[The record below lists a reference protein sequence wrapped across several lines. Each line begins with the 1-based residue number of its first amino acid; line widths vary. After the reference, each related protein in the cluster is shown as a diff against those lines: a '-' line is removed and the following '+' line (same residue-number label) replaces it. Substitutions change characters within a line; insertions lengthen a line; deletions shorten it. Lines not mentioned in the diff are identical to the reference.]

1 MASESQSKRPKYRD
15 VPLRCLC
22 CKRNFKGQ
30 YSNKQGKLTS
40 SGLSQHLRS
49 TAKPGF
55 KKDPCFAMAYRNEVC
70 KSVDEI
76 DFKDSRVFQANHHAN
91 PLGAGDSVSDI
102 TSPTDIMPGF
112 KPDGGSEEDTA
123 AMEEEKNETEKKKGS
138 FGMLWEPL
146 CWLIFRSLCQRLFLP
161 IILLQKASL
170 ATNKSTARHAHLNF
184 HLKYLRKG

>member
-1 MASESQSKRPKYRD
+1 MASHDTEPQSKRPKYGD
-15 VPLRCLC
+15 VPLQSLC

-49 TAKPGF
+49 TAKPGL
-55 KKDPCFAMAYRNEVC
+55 KKDPCFVRAYRNEVC
-70 KSVDEI
+70 NSVDEI

-91 PLGAGDSVSDI
+91 PLPVRDSVSNI

-112 KPDGGSEEDTA
+112 EPDGGSEEDTA

-138 FGMLWEPL
+138 FGMLREAT
-146 CWLIFRSLCQRLFLP
+146 
-161 IILLQKASL
+161 LLADFQ
-170 ATNKSTARHAHLNF
+170 
-184 HLKYLRKG
+184 